1 MNDDAFFL
9 KRAIEL
15 ATESVTDGKGGPFG
29 AVIVRA
35 GAIVGEG
42 CNRVVPTCDPTAHAE
57 LMAIRAACSA
67 LGSFHLSD
75 CTLYASSEPCPMC
88 LSAAYWARI
97 SRIVFANPRAEAA
110 AAGFCDDELYDELR
124 RPHAERRLVTI
135 HLPVPGA
142 AEPFRRWQNSPSRQ
156 PY

>member
-15 ATESVTDGKGGPFG
+15 AAESVTSGQGGPFG
-29 AVIVRA
+29 AVVVHA

-42 CNRVVPTCDPTAHAE
+42 RNQVVPACDPTAHAE
-57 LMAIRAACSA
+57 LLAIRAACSA
-67 LGSFHLSD
+67 LGRFHLTD

-124 RPHAERRLVTI
+124 LPHCERRLITI
-135 HLPVPGA
+135 HLPIPGA
-142 AEPFRRWQNSPSRQ
+142 AEPLFRWKNSPSHQ